1 VAAVPLWFAARE
13 ASKQVKVV
21 LSGDGSDDL
30 FGSYTIYQI
39 YQQPG
44 VAAR

>member
-1 VAAVPLWFAARE
+1 VVRRPR

-30 FGSYTIYQI
+30 FGGYTI